1 MAGVFLW
8 LYIGEKKEHRQDNKD
23 NNQIIRDLQEGRR
36 VDAKESSEKI
46 EVIASN
52 SSQAMNR
59 ISDKVEAVQNF
70 KGKQ

>member
-23 NNQIIRDLQEGRR
+23 NNLTIHELQEGRR
-36 VDAKESSEKI
+36 VDMKDFAEKNG
-46 EVIASN
+46 EIASN
-52 SSQAMNR
+52 SSQAMDR
-59 ISDKVEAVQNF
+59 VSDKIEAVQNY